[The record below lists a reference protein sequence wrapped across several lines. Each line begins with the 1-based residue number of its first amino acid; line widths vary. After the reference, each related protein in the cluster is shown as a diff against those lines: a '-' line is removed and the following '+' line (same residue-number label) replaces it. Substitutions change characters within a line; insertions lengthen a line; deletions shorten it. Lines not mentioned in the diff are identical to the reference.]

1 MRSILLSQ
9 FNFDE
14 EWIYDSVKQY
24 ITGNEKVAV
33 CPLAFSPAII
43 KNSGD
48 WTEFYSHGCWYYVE
62 ITASLR
68 KFGYIGDKEFSVIWL
83 NYFSDSG
90 ETFRRKI
97 AEADILILPGG
108 LPDFQMERMKE
119 LDIIKTIQEY
129 KGLVIGKSSGALTQT
144 PYFYLSP
151 DSDYPELKFGEG
163 IGRIDA
169 GCYFEV
175 HFDPKNEVQ
184 MKALKKALKEKY
196 KKVIAMGDKGGLI
209 IEDGNIREFG
219 DVYTYSK

>member
-1 MRSILLSQ
+1 MKSILLSQ

-14 EWIYDSVKQY
+14 EWMYDSVKQY
-24 ITGNEKVAV
+24 INGEGKAVV

-43 KNSGD
+43 KDNGD
-48 WTEFYSHGCWYYVE
+48 WTEFYSHGCWYYEEVMVP
-62 ITASLR
+62 LR
-68 KFGYIGDKEFSVIWL
+68 KFGYIGDKEFGIMWL
-83 NYFSDSG
+83 NYFSDDR
-90 ETFRRKI
+90 ETFKRQI
-97 AEADILILPGG
+97 TESDILILPGG
-108 LPDFQMERMKE
+108 LPDFQMARMKE
-119 LDIIKTIQEY
+119 LDIIRTIREY

-175 HFDPKNEVQ
+175 HFDPENKVQ
-184 MKALKKALKEKY
+184 IETLEKALKEKY

-209 IEDGNIREFG
+209 IDGSDIREFG
-219 DVYTYSK
+219 DVYTYGE